1 MPTCLMNLI
10 FHGHSVYI
18 HIYKKKNPPL
28 RELCTVIVVIVFP
41 TVDVVVGVVHT
52 PCGVCRVR

>member
-1 MPTCLMNLI
+1 MNFI

-18 HIYKKKNPPL
+18 LFFFFFSPRL
-28 RELCTVIVVIVFP
+28 CELCTVIVVIVFP
-41 TVDVVVGVVHT
+41 TVDVVVDVVHT